1 MGWCSGTEV
10 FDKVAGAVLNSKL
23 PEADQYDILYIL
35 AESLSDMDWDCQ
47 SESGYWDHPLVQKVF
62 EDLYPEW
69 FDADDY
75 DNWINEDWHPGHP
88 DNFGDS

>member
-47 SESGYWDHPLVQKVF
+47 S
-62 EDLYPEW
+62 
-69 FDADDY
+69 
-75 DNWINEDWHPGHP
+75 
-88 DNFGDS
+88 

>member
-1 MGWCSGTEV
+1 MGWCSGTET

-35 AESLSDMDWDCQ
+35 ADSLGDRDWDCQ
-47 SESGYWDHPLVQKVF
+47 QDSAYWNHPLVQRVF

-69 FDADDY
+69 FDIDDY
-75 DNWINEDWHPGHP
+75 DDWVHESWHPGHP